1 MDLQLLRH
9 VEVDGVE
16 EFSKLDAAVA
26 SVMLGDDLSGLD
38 VERGEGRRGAVTD
51 VVVRSALD
59 LSRPHRQDRLRPIQC
74 LNLRL
79 LVHAEDQ
86 GAIGRIQVKAH
97 DVPDLLDQ
105 QRVSREFET
114 LASMRRRPKARQIRA
129 TLLRLKPVLLANE
142 RVLQ

>member
-1 MDLQLLRH
+1 
-9 VEVDGVE
+9 
-16 EFSKLDAAVA
+16 
-26 SVMLGDDLSGLD
+26 
-38 VERGEGRRGAVTD
+38 
-51 VVVRSALD
+51 
-59 LSRPHRQDRLRPIQC
+59 